1 MVVFTERND
10 LATCVG
16 SPAHDTEPGPCCF
29 QRCCLLKSKTHS
41 EIPFRPFVGACPPLS
56 RGCIAR
62 RLDDPIPN
70 LAFCSSLFST
80 RQSAV
85 QNDSKEEAVN
95 SLRAEIGGLPITAH
109 VDGQSL
115 A

>member
-1 MVVFTERND
+1 MKYRFGRLSEHALRF
-10 LATCVG
+10 
-16 SPAHDTEPGPCCF
+16 PAAG
-29 QRCCLLKSKTHS
+29 
-41 EIPFRPFVGACPPLS
+41 
-56 RGCIAR
+56 IAR
-62 RLDDPIPN
+62 RLDDSIPN

-85 QNDSKEEAVN
+85 QNDSEEEAVN
-95 SLRAEIGGLPITAH
+95 SLRAEIWGLPITAH